1 MDYAAKI
8 SAIDI
13 QLENREE
20 LSVQTLASLR
30 KYKAYLER
38 QLQPKP
44 AYEKFKIPA
53 AVVGSIGLLLV
64 IGSLFSAPQTVE
76 VGEADLSPKAPVQVT
91 PEVSVPEVEKTSP
104 SFELSSKYAGQTA
117 FSEYVRYAFEKAQT
131 PAEIT
136 ALNHVQGALP
146 HIGEEYYQRTAQEMQ
161 RALEAG
167 QTPQQAA
174 TAGAAKFKSELSHF
188 PPQASIVVSRGIL
201 IHHGLAKPADF
212 GW

>member
-44 AYEKFKIPA
+44 AYAKFKIPA
-53 AVVGSIGLLLV
+53 AVVGGVSLLLV
-64 IGSLFSAPQTVE
+64 VGSLFSGPKTAEVVQTETTSEISGQV
-76 VGEADLSPKAPVQVT
+76 APVQST
-91 PEVSVPEVEKTSP
+91 AEVQATL
-104 SFELSSKYAGQTA
+104 SFELGANYAQQSA
-117 FSEYVRYAFEKAQT
+117 FGEYLRYAFERAKT
-131 PAEIT
+131 PNEIT